1 MLPAHR
7 SAVRRRPPRAARSLL
22 ADRRGASLVEYII
35 LVGIVA
41 LIAFGGFKYFGDNVR
56 SKVDHQ
62 ADAVGQVNG
71 ALGQ

>member
-1 MLPAHR
+1 MVPAHR
-7 SAVRRRPPRAARSLL
+7 SAVPRRPLHAPRSLL

-41 LIAFGGFKYFGDNVR
+41 LIAFGGFKYFGANVR
-56 SKVDHQ
+56 AKVDHQ
-62 ADAVGQVNG
+62 ADSVGQVNG

>member
-7 SAVRRRPPRAARSLL
+7 AAVSRRPLPSVRSLL

-56 SKVDHQ
+56 AKIDHQ
-62 ADAVGQVNG
+62 ADSVGQVNG